1 MSLTTAANS
10 TSPQSESDH
19 PVKIVTDA
27 SFLLQ
32 GEYSQVGFDLVIT
45 NASGD
50 TFVVEDYFSQ
60 QPPPNLMLANGAGL
74 SPEMVKQLLHQPFG
88 DLMIAGPATETS
100 ADIEIGTVRF
110 ILGRVTATNTDG
122 EERVLRRGDS
132 LYKGDEVRT
141 DGRGFVRAQMLDG
154 TRFNLGKNARATLDD
169 FEFNEAEQV
178 GLFEATVF
186 VGGFHYRSG
195 LIGTL
200 NPTARHSTIKTPSAI
215 IGIRGSEL
223 SGNVAADG
231 ETTIR
236 HDAGILDISD
246 INGDNT
252 VTLLEPGNISVI
264 LFNGTPDFSTAPS
277 QAQIQLLQESLP
289 PPETAAEA
297 AIEQLEDDEP
307 QEEQDEET
315 TEESQGTEAE
325 EEVVALEGEAE
336 EEGAETEEE
345 TEEGGEETEP
355 EAEEEVDPDAEADDV
370 DAGAEAEAQA
380 QAEAQA
386 ELDAQADAQA
396 QSAED
401 AQAQA
406 DADAQAEADTQ
417 AQLELDAQAEVE
429 AQAQAEAQEQAQLEA
444 DTPTDEPL
452 VDEGVA
458 AQITPDGAPEVA
470 AALDEGAG
478 ETAPEAD
485 DVAAVSPESEQDPF
499 TIAEMADADD
509 PFGDA
514 DARAQLDPAAMSID
528 EFAQDLGD
536 PSGQE
541 SDADRIGGA
550 EEELLI
556 GNNSPQPA
564 LPISDQIAV
573 VNSPYGLSLP
583 SKAFTD
589 PDGDFLRFSASGVP
603 SGLFFDA
610 ETETIL
616 GAPTEDAVG
625 IHTVTVTA
633 TDPFG
638 AVSTSQFTLN
648 VLGSSADAEGNIP
661 PVLAAPIFNQTALID
676 QPFRICN

>member
-1 MSLTTAANS
+1 
-10 TSPQSESDH
+10 
-19 PVKIVTDA
+19 
-27 SFLLQ
+27 
-32 GEYSQVGFDLVIT
+32 
-45 NASGD
+45 
-50 TFVVEDYFSQ
+50 
-60 QPPPNLMLANGAGL
+60 
-74 SPEMVKQLLHQPFG
+74 
-88 DLMIAGPATETS
+88 
-100 ADIEIGTVRF
+100 
-110 ILGRVTATNTDG
+110 
-122 EERVLRRGDS
+122 
-132 LYKGDEVRT
+132 
-141 DGRGFVRAQMLDG
+141 
-154 TRFNLGKNARATLDD
+154 
-169 FEFNEAEQV
+169 
-178 GLFEATVF
+178 
-186 VGGFHYRSG
+186 
-195 LIGTL
+195 
-200 NPTARHSTIKTPSAI
+200 
-215 IGIRGSEL
+215 L

-396 QSAED
+396 QSAEDAQAQADADAQAQADADAQAQADAD

-638 AVSTSQFTLN
+638 AVATSQFTLN

>member
-380 QAEAQA
+380 EAQA